1 MSNDSPKKIVNI
13 SFRKNGKIYEFYTGN
28 FVLDEGDKVI
38 VETIEGIELGTVCS
52 KPRLHN
58 ASMPDRPIR
67 KVFRLATAEDIEK
80 KEKNER
86 IEAEAMQFCKEQIDN
101 KKVPM
106 NLIAVELSFDMSR
119 LIFFYISNIRVDFR
133 ELVKELVQKFNT
145 HVEMKQIGTRDL
157 AGKLGGI
164 GHCGRQ
170 LCCSLFLSN
179 FDPITIRMAKE
190 QDLSLNPDKISGICG
205 RLMCCLAYEHDTYSE
220 MKKDLRGNNEPK

>member
-1 MSNDSPKKIVNI
+1 MSKDSPKKIINI
-13 SFRKNGKIYEFYTGN
+13 SFRKDGGIYEFYTGN
-28 FVLDEGDKVI
+28 FVLNEGDKVI
-38 VETIEGIELGTVCS
+38 VETRKGIELGSVCS
-52 KPRLHN
+52 KPRLRD
-58 ASMPDRPIR
+58 ASMPDRPI
-67 KVFRLATAEDIEK
+67 KTIFRLATAEDIEK
-80 KEKNER
+80 KEKNEK
-86 IEAEAMQFCKEQIDN
+86 IEAEAMQFCKEQIDSN
-101 KKVPM
+101 KVPM
-106 NLIAVELSFDMSR
+106 NLISVELSFDMSR

-133 ELVKELVQKFNT
+133 ELVKKLVQKFNI

-157 AGKLGGI
+157 AGMLGGI

-220 MKKDLRGNNEPK
+220 MKKDPRGNNEPK

>member
-1 MSNDSPKKIVNI
+1 MSKDSPKKIINI
-13 SFRKNGKIYEFYTGN
+13 SFRKDGGIYEFYTGN
-28 FVLDEGDKVI
+28 FVLNEGDKVI
-38 VETIEGIELGTVCS
+38 VETRKGIELGSVCS
-52 KPRLHN
+52 KPRLRD
-58 ASMPDRPIR
+58 ASMPDRPI
-67 KVFRLATAEDIEK
+67 KTIFRLATAEDIEK
-80 KEKNER
+80 KEKNEK
-86 IEAEAMQFCKEQIDN
+86 IEAEAMQFCREQIDN

-145 HVEMKQIGTRDL
+145 YVEMKQIGTRDL
-157 AGKLGGI
+157 AGMLGGI

-220 MKKDLRGNNEPK
+220 MKKDPRGNNEPK

>member
-1 MSNDSPKKIVNI
+1 MSKDSPKKIINI
-13 SFRKNGKIYEFYTGN
+13 SFRKDGGVYEFYTGN
-28 FVLDEGDKVI
+28 FVLNEGDKVI
-38 VETIEGIELGTVCS
+38 VETRRGIELGSVCS
-52 KPRLHN
+52 KPRLRD
-58 ASMPDRPIR
+58 ASMPDRPI
-67 KVFRLATAEDIEK
+67 KTIFRLATAEDIEK
-80 KEKNER
+80 KEKNEK
-86 IEAEAMQFCKEQIDN
+86 IEAEAMQFCREQIDN

-133 ELVKELVQKFNT
+133 ELVKELVHKFNT
-145 HVEMKQIGTRDL
+145 YVEMKQIGTRDL
-157 AGKLGGI
+157 AGMLGGI

-179 FDPITIRMAKE
+179 FDPISIRMAKD

-220 MKKDLRGNNEPK
+220 MKKDSRENNEPK

>member
-13 SFRKNGKIYEFYTGN
+13 RFRKNGKIYEFYTGN
-28 FVLDEGDKVI
+28 FVLDEEDKVI

-58 ASMPDRPIR
+58 ASIPDRPI
-67 KVFRLATAEDIEK
+67 KKIFRLATSEDIEK

-106 NLIAVELSFDMSR
+106 NLIAAELSFDMSR

-133 ELVKELVQKFNT
+133 ELVKELVHEFNT

-157 AGKLGGI
+157 AGMLGGI

-220 MKKDLRGNNEPK
+220 MKKDLRENNEPK